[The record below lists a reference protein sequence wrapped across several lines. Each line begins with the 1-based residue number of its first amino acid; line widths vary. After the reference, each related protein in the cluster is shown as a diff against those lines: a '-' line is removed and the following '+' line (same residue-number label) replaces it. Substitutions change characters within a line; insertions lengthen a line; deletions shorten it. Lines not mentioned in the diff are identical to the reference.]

1 MDRLKQESSSEIKS
15 LLVRSG
21 RMNKI
26 PYGFGRIIHI
36 ATFLL
41 GKNYL
46 TPVNIIIISIDP
58 MQRQLS
64 V

>member
-36 ATFLL
+36 ATFFL

-46 TPVNIIIISIDP
+46 TPVDIIIISIDP